1 MLQPEL
7 YPSQIHILKSLSL
20 IPQNVSFFG
29 DKAFKDKVKWA
40 IYTGL
45 EIKRCLILGRKIMT
59 NLDSVLKSKEITLPT
74 KVHLVKAMVFPVIM
88 YGCESWTIK
97 TNSFEKTLMLGRIE
111 SRRRRERQRMSWLD
125 GITDSM
131 DMSLSKLRSWWWT
144 GRPGVLWFMESQR
157 VGHNWATELN
167 WEWTLIQSDWCTMRK
182 FGQTKRRDTRDLH
195 AQRKVHMG
203 TQGEDG
209 HLQVKKG
216 GFRRNQLCGHLDPG
230 FLASELWEN
239 KFLLFKPPSLWN
251 FVMVA

>member
-1 MLQPEL
+1 MPPLYPFTLWWKVVSMFWLLWIMLQWTLECIYIFKLVFSYSLDENPKVEL
-7 YPSQIHILKSLSL
+7 L
-20 IPQNVSFFG
+20 
-29 DKAFKDKVKWA
+29 
-40 IYTGL
+40 GL
-45 EIKRCLILGRKIMT
+45 
-59 NLDSVLKSKEITLPT
+59 
-74 KVHLVKAMVFPVIM
+74 MV
-88 YGCESWTIK
+88 
-97 TNSFEKTLMLGRIE
+97 
-111 SRRRRERQRMSWLD
+111 
-125 GITDSM
+125 GITDSV

-157 VGHNWATELN
+157 VGHDWATELN